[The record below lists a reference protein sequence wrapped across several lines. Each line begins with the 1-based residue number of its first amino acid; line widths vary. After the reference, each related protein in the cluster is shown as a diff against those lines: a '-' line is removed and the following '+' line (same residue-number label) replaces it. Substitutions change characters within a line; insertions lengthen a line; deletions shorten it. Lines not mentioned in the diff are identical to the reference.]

1 MDKFGIF
8 KLLSGFFDLYK
19 NTPSNDGEK
28 SINNSENPAQNLINS
43 LFNNSK
49 SNVSPTPVEKKPLQ
63 SQMLSTMK
71 NHDEF
76 VKRVKENLKK

>member
-8 KLLSGFFDLYK
+8 KLLNGFFDLYK

-28 SINNSENPAQNLINS
+28 SINSSENPAQNLISS
-43 LFNNSK
+43 LLNNSK
-49 SNVSPTPVEKKPLQ
+49 PKVSPTPVEKKPLQ

-76 VKRVKENLKK
+76 VKRVNQNLKK